1 MMLREF
7 AAPGRSSTGFRDMR
21 LPEVFRD
28 ARMPDVLRDMRRAQE
43 EMNRLFGGLRFA
55 LRSEFP
61 AVNLWTSPDGVIVT
75 AQVPGVSPDQL
86 DVTVHQD
93 TVTLRGKREAETFD
107 GEVAWHR
114 QERPLGPFSRTLVL
128 PFRVDADR
136 VSARFE
142 RGLLTLE
149 LPRPESDKPRQVKI
163 THA

>member
-1 MMLREF
+1 MMMREYT
-7 AAPGRSSTGFRDMR
+7 APGRWPTGFRDVR

-28 ARMPDVLRDMRRAQE
+28 MRRAQD

-55 LRSEFP
+55 LRTEFP
-61 AVNLWTSPDGVIVT
+61 AVNIWTSPEGAIAT

-93 TVTLRGKREAETFD
+93 TITLRGKREPESLE
-107 GEVAWHR
+107 GEVVWHR
-114 QERPLGPFSRTLVL
+114 QERPYGPFSRTLVL

-142 RGLLTLE
+142 RGVLTLE

-163 THA
+163 SHA

>member
-1 MMLREF
+1 MLRGYV
-7 AAPGRSSTGFRDMR
+7 APGRWPMGFRDVR
-21 LPEVFRD
+21 L
-28 ARMPDVLRDMRRAQE
+28 PDVLRDMRRAQE

-61 AVNLWTSPDGVIVT
+61 AVNLWASTDGVIVT

-93 TVTLRGKREAETFD
+93 TVTMRGKRETEAFE
-107 GEVAWHR
+107 GEVVWHR
-114 QERPLGPFSRTLVL
+114 QERPHGPFTRTLVL

-142 RGLLTLE
+142 RGVLTLQ

-163 THA
+163 ALA

>member
-1 MMLREF
+1 MLRQY
-7 AAPGRSSTGFRDMR
+7 ASGGRWPVAFRDVR
-21 LPEVFRD
+21 LPDVLRD
-28 ARMPDVLRDMRRAQE
+28 VRLPDVLRDMRRAQE

-61 AVNLWTSPDGVIVT
+61 AINLWTSADGVIVT

-93 TVTLRGKREAETFD
+93 TVTMRGKREAEAFE
-107 GEVAWHR
+107 GEVVWHR
-114 QERPLGPFSRTLVL
+114 RERPQGPFTRTVML

-142 RGLLTLE
+142 RGVLTLA
-149 LPRPESDKPRQVKI
+149 LPRPESERPRHVKI

>member
-1 MMLREF
+1 LP
-7 AAPGRSSTGFRDMR
+7 AAFRDVR
-21 LPEVFRD
+21 LPDLF
-28 ARMPDVLRDMRRAQE
+28 RDMRRAQE

-61 AVNLWTSPDGVIVT
+61 PVNLWASAEGVIVT

-93 TVTLRGKREAETFD
+93 TVTMRGKREAETFE
-107 GEVAWHR
+107 GEVVWHR
-114 QERPLGPFSRTLVL
+114 QERPHGPFARTVVL

-142 RGLLTLE
+142 RGVLTLQ

-163 THA
+163 AHA

>member
-1 MMLREF
+1 MMLREYM
-7 AAPGRSSTGFRDMR
+7 APGRWPTGFRDVR
-21 LPEVFRD
+21 LPEVLRD
-28 ARMPDVLRDMRRAQE
+28 VRVPDVLRDMRRAQE
-43 EMNRLFGGLRFA
+43 EMNRLFGGLRFV

-93 TVTLRGKREAETFD
+93 TVTLRGKREPETFE
-107 GEVAWHR
+107 GEVVWHR

-142 RGLLTLE
+142 RGVLILE
-149 LPRPESDKPRQVKI
+149 LPRPASDKPRQVKI
-163 THA
+163 AHA